1 LASWSSPKSNV
12 VGERRRRYPAHT
24 GASAGAWVQNYA
36 YDTIR
41 RLTNVVSPADAF
53 AYDYAPVPGAP
64 TSPSALIKKLALPNG
79 AYITNSYDAVARL
92 LSTKLNN
99 STHATLNSHAYG
111 YNVGSQRTN
120 QVRADGS
127 YVNYAYDSLGQL
139 KTALGYES
147 GGTARLHEKFG
158 YLYDAAGN
166 LSKRTNNALVQTFG
180 VNSLNQLTNGTRSGT
195 LTAAGTRPVRRP
207 T

>member
-1 LASWSSPKSNV
+1 V
-12 VGERRRRYPAHT
+12 V
-24 GASAGAWVQNYA
+24 
-36 YDTIR
+36 
-41 RLTNVVSPADAF
+41 
-53 AYDYAPVPGAP
+53 
-64 TSPSALIKKLALPNG
+64 
-79 AYITNSYDAVARL
+79 AVGRL
-92 LSTKLNN
+92 LSTKLKN

-127 YVNYAYDSLGQL
+127 CVNYTYDSLGQL

-166 LSKRTNNALVQTFG
+166 LSKRKE
-180 VNSLNQLTNGTRSGT
+180 
-195 LTAAGTRPVRRP
+195 
-207 T
+207 